1 MSAAR
6 LDRAMVF
13 EAPVRADNGAGGART
28 GWREVFRAFCEVRYQ
43 RGREDEQAGGLAATA
58 RYKVRLRSTPDARAL
73 TGQHTM
79 RDLQSGM
86 RYNLREIDALSD
98 RAHVWLV
105 AEAGVAS

>member
-1 MSAAR
+1 M
-6 LDRAMVF
+6 
-13 EAPVRADNGAGGART
+13 AGGASVD
-28 GWREVFRAFCEVRYQ
+28 WVPAFTAWAEFRYQ
-43 RGREDEQAGGLAATA
+43 RGGEREQAGGLAATA

-79 RDLQSGM
+79 RDLQTGM